1 MINLDL
7 NKMNLDA
14 YILEARKFDSDPA
27 VGRLIQLFSEWK
39 QDSSSVIQLGQSIER
54 FFGNTWIE
62 PSAAHEELYRKWRD
76 FKIDAVDNIGGK
88 TMNERLWLFSLLD
101 VFDNAKPEERTLL
114 YNKLLASAG

>member
-88 TMNERLWLFSLLD
+88 TMNECGYLACLTYLTTQNLKS
-101 VFDNAKPEERTLL
+101 ERCCIIN
-114 YNKLLASAG
+114 Y